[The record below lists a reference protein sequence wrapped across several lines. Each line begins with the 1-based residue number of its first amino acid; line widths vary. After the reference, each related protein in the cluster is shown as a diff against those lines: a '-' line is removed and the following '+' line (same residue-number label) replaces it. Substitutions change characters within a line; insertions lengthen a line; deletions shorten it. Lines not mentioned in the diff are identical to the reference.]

1 LQAAPNPEEAAF
13 VLGPEEARR
22 QEELRASYLAPLQ
35 ICPRPATLE
44 APKEALG
51 DLYGALVLEA
61 NGGAYVA
68 HKIGRS
74 KDFQLRQAQLDEEA
88 RLHGK
93 AYDHTIIA
101 VHKECGAL
109 ERFVHAALAESRLSE
124 DGLKEYF
131 LLPRMSGPEFQVFLR
146 LRAEQALLQW
156 NLFRKNERER
166 GRRMLGDDAHGTKRR
181 KLDIALQAFQQR
193 KELET
198 KALELETKAL
208 ELETKALE
216 LKLAAEEELRQFEME
231 QRRLRAVAEEEQRR
245 LQKEKQRRQAEAEE
259 EQRHF
264 EMEQRRLQAEAELE
278 QRHFEM
284 EQQRK
289 RSAAEEEQR
298 RLRNEGLELE
308 NAKRRLEL
316 LALQRGLSE
325 TPAAPTAPTVPRVPK
340 AWSDCVVVAEDG
352 FINATRMAKAFRKK
366 SNDYTRRLRGQT
378 LLAALQARIP
388 GPPLLRAHGGAHTWI
403 HPSVAVDYA
412 DWLDVNFGTWFATQQ
427 RGPPPAV
434 ASAPAR

>member
-1 LQAAPNPEEAAF
+1 
-13 VLGPEEARR
+13 
-22 QEELRASYLAPLQ
+22 
-35 ICPRPATLE
+35 
-44 APKEALG
+44 
-51 DLYGALVLEA
+51 
-61 NGGAYVA
+61 
-68 HKIGRS
+68 
-74 KDFQLRQAQLDEEA
+74 
-88 RLHGK
+88 
-93 AYDHTIIA
+93 
-101 VHKECGAL
+101 
-109 ERFVHAALAESRLSE
+109 
-124 DGLKEYF
+124 
-131 LLPRMSGPEFQVFLR
+131 MSGPEFQVFLR

-181 KLDIALQAFQQR
+181 KLDIALRAFQQR
-193 KELET
+193 K
-198 KALELETKAL
+198 ELETKAL

-231 QRRLRAVAEEEQRR
+231 QRRQRAVAEEEQRR
-245 LQKEKQRRQAEAEE
+245 LQNKTQRQQAEAEE
-259 EQRHF
+259 
-264 EMEQRRLQAEAELE
+264 EQRRLQAEAELE

-412 DWLDVNFGTWFATQQ
+412 DWLDVNFGAWFATQRTQ
-427 RGPPPAV
+427 S
-434 ASAPAR
+434 SAR